1 MIIIDEA
8 TCIDLLDM
16 KDAIPQQ
23 ASGQRMVCMRPGCSV
38 DVRRGT
44 VVLTARDLVEGA

>member
-1 MIIIDEA
+1 MIVIDEA

-16 KDAIPQQ
+16 KEAIPQR
-23 ASGQRMVCMRPGCSV
+23 ASCQCMVCMRPGCSV
-38 DVRRGT
+38 EVRRGT